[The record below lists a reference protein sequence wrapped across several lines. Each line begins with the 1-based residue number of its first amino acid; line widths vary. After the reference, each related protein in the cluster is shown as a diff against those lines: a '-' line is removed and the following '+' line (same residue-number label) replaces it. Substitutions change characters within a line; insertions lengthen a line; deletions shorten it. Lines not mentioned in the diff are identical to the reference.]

1 MSADPTTFRR
11 GGFWENVFYTPAGD
25 VHSVKARISGADGAG
40 AHPVREVM
48 EYFQGG
54 DGTKAELRAKWSYEP
69 TLVSEA
75 DLRVLRSWRA
85 AGKRIGVICLGDT
98 PASWREP
105 VPVLL
110 TDDGGGRGAFAG
122 QKVVM
127 ETRRLEADVQRGPD
141 FFAGVDL
148 SGGAEVVLP
157 VPGMLLRIEAP
168 SANASVTAEA
178 RRYDGTVLATETAAP
193 NTFLELSPGT
203 FYVYLSGP
211 ARTEADRDGFALVLR
226 SGGSG
231 STTLEALGRG
241 VWDETTYEHTT
252 VMGNTV
258 TLTKAVLKPDMLGA
272 QRIRKSNA
280 YAGYLTIDQ

>member
-1 MSADPTTFRR
+1 MKINIRP
-11 GGFWENVFYTPAGD
+11 GGFREIVFYTPAGD
-25 VHSVKARISGADGAG
+25 VHSVKARISGGSGGAG

-54 DGTKAELRAKWSYEP
+54 DGTKAELRAKWNYEP
-69 TLVSEA
+69 QLISEA

-105 VPVLL
+105 VPIML

-148 SGGAEVVLP
+148 SGGAEVALP
-157 VPGMLLRIEAP
+157 VPGMLLRIEAA

-193 NTFLELSPGT
+193 TTFLELPPGT

-211 ARTEADRDGFALVLR
+211 ARTEADRDGFALVLVEETS
-226 SGGSG
+226 SGVQLRAYGTDAAWQEQPISDLTFKG
-231 STTLEALGRG
+231 
-241 VWDETTYEHTT
+241 TTYTGMPTQVAMPPQAKRYLH
-252 VMGNTV
+252 
-258 TLTKAVLKPDMLGA
+258 
-272 QRIRKSNA
+272 R
-280 YAGYLTIDQ
+280 AGPASLYLTLRA